1 MELSFCVATAVV
13 VGFVVAVVVAP
24 DDVVVFVQRVCADDE
39 CQSFYPN
46 FGSFFEYGP
55 HQASL
60 WLVFGL

>member
-13 VGFVVAVVVAP
+13 VGFVVVAP
-24 DDVVVFVQRVCADDE
+24 DDVVFVQRVCADDE

>member
-13 VGFVVAVVVAP
+13 VGFVVVAP
-24 DDVVVFVQRVCADDE
+24 DDVVVFVQRVCANDE

-46 FGSFFEYGP
+46 FGPFFEYGP